1 MLSTKCG
8 KPASFEVSTFLLYI
22 DNCSIVS
29 VHSLNGND
37 MFSRLICPRFRAPG
51 CICFQISCSSII
63 HKEAPEHQAGT
74 ANPATHLHILRRDA
88 GDSLTSLLNDL
99 RRTMVY
105 TSLLFRHIDR
115 ICYFSPADV
124 LVISSQTVSGGGYE
138 LCSGKYSND
147 GLIIPRFR
155 FPALY
160 FEAI

>member
-1 MLSTKCG
+1 
-8 KPASFEVSTFLLYI
+8 
-22 DNCSIVS
+22 
-29 VHSLNGND
+29 
-37 MFSRLICPRFRAPG
+37 
-51 CICFQISCSSII
+51 
-63 HKEAPEHQAGT
+63 
-74 ANPATHLHILRRDA
+74 
-88 GDSLTSLLNDL
+88 
-99 RRTMVY
+99 MVY

-160 FEAI
+160 FRSNIAVDSYLRILLQTDGPLSILLLWIPVLQVSPDTAETAIPGK

>member
-1 MLSTKCG
+1 MQYLPSDLSPLTG
-8 KPASFEVSTFLLYI
+8 AGLYLFSNILFLYYTQGR
-22 DNCSIVS
+22 SK
-29 VHSLNGND
+29 
-37 MFSRLICPRFRAPG
+37 APTRQSKIKGLTG
-51 CICFQISCSSII
+51 CIGQSCRYSKSIS
-63 HKEAPEHQAGT
+63 QV
-74 ANPATHLHILRRDA
+74 THLPVTHIHILRRDA

>member
-1 MLSTKCG
+1 MS
-8 KPASFEVSTFLLYI
+8 KPSDLHFSPPPFNI
-22 DNCSIVS
+22 
-29 VHSLNGND
+29 
-37 MFSRLICPRFRAPG
+37 SRLICPRFRAPG

-99 RRTMVY
+99 RHTMVY